1 MTDSLISLDVR
12 KGVLPTSVVEVRSV
26 PALAAKM
33 RQIDTCAMP
42 VSYTEIFNRRSL
54 SPAYLVQNHVGARE
68 VQTAVT
74 TIAQIADKLRR
85 MSRAYGE
92 WQEFDVPAFFD
103 LWPEHAPHLVHVE
116 ERVST
121 VNVTFFADLLLPSFQ
136 RAEQYWAREFFPAYQ
151 TARPPLNTS
160 ADSSSFTAHFLD
172 FEQPK
177 MQAYWDKLID
187 VMGDTRRALWNDID
201 FLAATAGGEEKTHW
215 MWAWQCKAAP
225 GLDSRLLPPL
235 QHLPTLTL
243 GVEFPLP
250 ASRQPGRVRRLRRT
264 WESESRRRIQR

>member
-1 MTDSLISLDVR
+1 MTNSSISPYRGNGALQTN
-12 KGVLPTSVVEVRSV
+12 LAEVRSV

-33 RQIDTCAMP
+33 RQIDTCAIP
-42 VSYTEIFNRRSL
+42 ASYTEIFKRRSL
-54 SPAYLVQNHVGARE
+54 SPAYLVQNRVEARE
-68 VQTAVT
+68 VQTGVT
-74 TIAQIADKLRR
+74 TIAQAADKLRR
-85 MSRAYGE
+85 LSRAYGE
-92 WQEFDVPAFFD
+92 WQEFDIPAFFD

-177 MQAYWDKLID
+177 MQAYWDKLIS
-187 VMGDTRRALWNDID
+187 VMGETRRALWNDID

-215 MWAWQCKAAP
+215 QWAWRKKAPP
-225 GLDSRLLPPL
+225 GLDCRLLPPP
-235 QHLPTLTL
+235 QQLPTLTL

>member
-1 MTDSLISLDVR
+1 MTNSPVPFDR
-12 KGVLPTSVVEVRSV
+12 RNGVLHNSVTEVRSV

-33 RQIDTCAMP
+33 RQIDTCALP
-42 VSYTEIFNRRSL
+42 AAYTDIFNTRSL

-85 MSRAYGE
+85 MARAYGE
-92 WQEFDVPAFFD
+92 WQEFDIPAFFD

-136 RAEQYWAREFFPAYQ
+136 RAEQYWAQEFFAAYQ
-151 TARPPLNTS
+151 TARPPLNAS
-160 ADSSSFTAHFLD
+160 ADSSSFTAHFVE

-177 MQAYWDKLID
+177 MRAYWDKLIT
-187 VMGDTRRALWNDID
+187 VMAETRRALWNDID
-201 FLAATAGGEEKTHW
+201 FLAATGGGEEKAQW
-215 MWAWQCKAAP
+215 QWAWRGLAPP
-225 GLDSRLLPPL
+225 GLDPRLLPPL
-235 QHLPTLTL
+235 QQLPTLTL

-250 ASRQPGRVRRLRRT
+250 ASRQPGRVRRLRRS
-264 WESESRRRIQR
+264 WESNARRRIQR

>member
-1 MTDSLISLDVR
+1 MTN
-12 KGVLPTSVVEVRSV
+12 TSIALNRQNGAMPVSVAEVRSV

-33 RQIDTCAMP
+33 RQIDTCALP
-42 VSYTEIFNRRSL
+42 SPYTEIFNTRSV

-74 TIAQIADKLRR
+74 TIAQVADKLRR

-92 WQEFDVPAFFD
+92 WQEFDIPAFFD
-103 LWPEHAPHLVHVE
+103 LWPEHAPLLVHVQ

-160 ADSSSFTAHFLD
+160 ADSSSFTSHFLD

-177 MQAYWDKLID
+177 MRAYWDKLIA
-187 VMGDTRRALWNDID
+187 VMGETRRALWNDID

-215 MWAWQCKAAP
+215 QWAWRGKGPP
-225 GLDSRLLPPL
+225 GLDRRLLPPL
-235 QHLPTLTL
+235 QQLPTLTL

-264 WESESRRRIQR
+264 WEGDARRRLKR

>member
-1 MTDSLISLDVR
+1 MTSSPISFNR
-12 KGVLPTSVVEVRSV
+12 RNGALPTSVSEVRSV

-33 RQIDTCAMP
+33 RQIDTCALP
-42 VSYTEIFNRRSL
+42 ASYTEIFNRRSL

-68 VQTAVT
+68 VQTAAT
-74 TIAQIADKLRR
+74 TIAQAADKLRR

-92 WQEFDVPAFFD
+92 WQEFDIPAFFD

-160 ADSSSFTAHFLD
+160 ADSSSFTSHFLD

-177 MQAYWDKLID
+177 MRAYWDKLIE
-187 VMGDTRRALWNDID
+187 VMGETRSALWNDID
-201 FLAATAGGEEKTHW
+201 FLAATAGGEEKTYW
-215 MWAWQCKAAP
+215 EWAWRRKSPP
-225 GLDSRLLPPL
+225 GLDRRLLPQL
-235 QHLPTLTL
+235 HHLPTLTL

>member
-1 MTDSLISLDVR
+1 MTITPTSLD
-12 KGVLPTSVVEVRSV
+12 KGNGARPANVAEVRSV

-33 RQIDTCAMP
+33 RQIDTCALP
-42 VSYTEIFNRRSL
+42 APYTEIFNTRSL

-74 TIAQIADKLRR
+74 TIAQVADKLRR

-116 ERVST
+116 ERIST
-121 VNVTFFADLLLPSFQ
+121 VSVTFFADLLLPSFQ

-160 ADSSSFTAHFLD
+160 ADSSSFTSHFLD

-177 MQAYWDKLID
+177 MRAYWDKLIA
-187 VMGDTRRALWNDID
+187 VMGETRRTLWNDID

-215 MWAWQCKAAP
+215 QWAWRGEEPP
-225 GLDSRLLPPL
+225 GLDRRLLPPL
-235 QHLPTLTL
+235 QQLPTLTL
-243 GVEFPLP
+243 GIEFPLP

-264 WESESRRRIQR
+264 WEGDVRRRLRR

>member
-1 MTDSLISLDVR
+1 MSNSSISPNR
-12 KGVLPTSVVEVRSV
+12 RNGALPTNVADVRSV

-33 RQIDTCAMP
+33 RQIDTCALP
-42 VSYTEIFNRRSL
+42 APYTEIFTRRSL

-74 TIAQIADKLRR
+74 TIAQVADKLRR

-160 ADSSSFTAHFLD
+160 ADSSSFTAHFLE

-177 MQAYWDKLID
+177 MRAYWDKLIA
-187 VMGDTRRALWNDID
+187 VAGETRRALWNDIG
-201 FLAATAGGEEKTHW
+201 FVAASAGGEEKTHW
-215 MWAWQCKAAP
+215 QWAWRGKAPP
-225 GLDSRLLPPL
+225 GLDRRLLPSP
-235 QHLPTLTL
+235 QQLPTLTL

>member
-1 MTDSLISLDVR
+1 MTNSSVSLDR
-12 KGVLPTSVVEVRSV
+12 RNGALPENVAEVRSV
-26 PALAAKM
+26 PALAARM
-33 RQIDTCAMP
+33 RRIDACPLPA
-42 VSYTEIFNRRSL
+42 SYTDVFNTRSL
-54 SPAYLVQNHVGARE
+54 SPAYLVQNHIGARE

-74 TIAQIADKLRR
+74 TIAQVADKLRR
-85 MSRAYGE
+85 MARAYGE

-136 RAEQYWAREFFPAYQ
+136 RAEQYWAQEFFAAYQ
-151 TARPPLNTS
+151 TARPPLNPS
-160 ADSSSFTAHFLD
+160 ADSSSFTAHFLE

-177 MQAYWDKLID
+177 MRAYWDKMLS
-187 VMGDTRRALWNDID
+187 VMAETRRALWNDID
-201 FLAATAGGEEKTHW
+201 FLAAAAGGEEKAHW
-215 MWAWQCKAAP
+215 QWAWRGPSPP
-225 GLDSRLLPPL
+225 GLDRTLLPPL

-264 WESESRRRIQR
+264 WDSDAKRRIQR

>member
-1 MTDSLISLDVR
+1 MTNPSISPARRNGALPRDV
-12 KGVLPTSVVEVRSV
+12 TDVRSV

-33 RQIDTCAMP
+33 RQIDICALP
-42 VSYTEIFNRRSL
+42 ASYTEIFNKRSL
-54 SPAYLVQNHVGARE
+54 SPAYLVQNRVGTRE

-74 TIAQIADKLRR
+74 TIAQVADKLRR

-92 WQEFDVPAFFD
+92 WQEFDIPAFFD
-103 LWPEHAPHLVHVE
+103 LWPEHVPHLVHVK

-136 RAEQYWAREFFPAYQ
+136 RAEQYWAQEFFPAYQ

-160 ADSSSFTAHFLD
+160 ADRSSFTAHFLD

-177 MQAYWDKLID
+177 MRAYWDKLMA
-187 VMGDTRRALWNDID
+187 VVGETRRALWNDID

-215 MWAWQCKAAP
+215 QWAWRKKAPP
-225 GLDSRLLPPL
+225 GLDRRLLPSPQQL
-235 QHLPTLTL
+235 ATLTL

-264 WESESRRRIQR
+264 WESESRWRIQR